1 MGNTQA
7 AGMAEAIGKEWID
20 LTTALHWH
28 LTANHYPPL
37 PTALIETAKTAI
49 ERANTGDFDSMIDLP
64 EGIAF
69 RAETTMSVS
78 RVVESLHLGPYI
90 TYEE

>member
-1 MGNTQA
+1 MGRTQA
-7 AGMAEAIGKEWID
+7 AGMAEGITKGWID

-28 LTANHYPPL
+28 LRSNLYPPL
-37 PTALIETAKTAI
+37 PRALIETAKTAI

-64 EGIAF
+64 RGIAF
-69 RAETTMSVS
+69 RAETTMSVND
-78 RVVESLHLGPYI
+78 VVESLHLEPYI